1 MKSTKRKLR
10 GFTLIELMI
19 TVAVIGILA
28 AVAYPSY
35 GEYTRRGFKNEAKAN
50 LQQAALW
57 MERAATANGIY
68 PITTDSTQ
76 KAAMDKMLTQ
86 YSTNRYT
93 FGFASSS
100 TSAYVI
106 QAVPQGG
113 QSVEKCKTLTLNQ
126 AGVTGANGKVQ
137 GDSGY
142 DADCW
147 GK

>member
-1 MKSTKRKLR
+1 MNSMEKQK

-28 AVAYPSY
+28 AIAYPSY
-35 GEYTRRGFKNEAKAN
+35 AEYTRRGFRNEAKAG

-68 PITTDSTQ
+68 PITGDSTQ
-76 KAAMDKMLTQ
+76 KTAMDKMLAQ
-86 YSTNRYT
+86 YGTSRYT
-93 FGFASSS
+93 FSFASSS

-106 QAVPQGG
+106 QAAPQGG
-113 QSVEKCKTLTLNQ
+113 QAVDKCKTLTLNQ
-126 AGVTGANGKVQ
+126 AGVTGANSKVQ
-137 GDSGY
+137 GDTGY
-142 DADCW
+142 NTDCW